1 MNKALHALISKIIFP
16 VLFFLITQFSN
27 AQTVIVNT
35 TGAGTFVVPCG
46 VTSITVR
53 AWGAGGAGGGS
64 TVNSDSG
71 DGGGSGGYTS
81 GVFTVTSGQTINYIV
96 GAGGTG
102 SINNGVNGGNTTI
115 AGLGLAANGGIGG
128 NSNGGSFSGLGGTAS
143 GGTVNTSG
151 ANGGVGGSN
160 TGGTGGAAPNGG
172 TGGAGGNDNNGS
184 DGVAPG
190 GGGGGGE
197 RSNGFFGSNVGGNG
211 GNGRIEITYAYYCVP
226 TFNNVVEPITN
237 VTVAGINRTTS
248 NTLNGTPAL
257 ESFCD
262 VATVTQGVVY
272 PISVK
277 GNTDGNFSNY
287 ITVYVDW
294 DQNGVFG
301 NNLNERYDI
310 GIIENSNGNNTST
323 ALVGNINVPAGA
335 LAGNTRMRVIKSFN
349 NGTNSYVLPCSSNGW
364 GQSED
369 YAVTV
374 LSACVL
380 PGNTITTA
388 SAVCANTPF
397 TLSLQNTSAA
407 AVAYQWQTSPDN
419 ATWNNVPSVPFFNT
433 DFTLLPANS
442 NVYGTATVTGGELV
456 LTSAVSS
463 QYGGYV
469 IQATPG
475 SNINSFTTTF
485 DYRMFDG
492 GGADGMSLSYGSDI
506 GNGQGGG
513 EEGEGTGLII
523 KFDSYDNAGNTTGS
537 QIRISYGGVQIF
549 SNVLNSFNLR
559 NTVYRN
565 VLLSADENGFLSL
578 RIGTA
583 TIVSGLAL
591 PGGYLSSNKSNWKFK
606 FSARTGGINDKH
618 SIDNLRITYLNSRF
632 TTSQT
637 ASTYYRSIVTCGGN
651 TSISTPVL
659 VTIDPVNPKIQTI
672 VHPDCV
678 SARGSVTLNSL
689 PSTGTWTL
697 TRSGTSSATTTGTGS
712 STTISGLAPGTYI
725 FTVSNGT
732 CTSLASDNVVINSI
746 VTNTWNGT
754 VWSTG
759 LVPTSVQKI
768 VFAGNFNQDVDVVGC
783 SCIVTGSAAV
793 TIKSNR
799 TLTITNE
806 VEVVGVGNLTF
817 ENRASLVQINDAAVN
832 AGNIIYK
839 RLTNTGVRNTDYTYW
854 SSPVSPLNLGG
865 TGGISY
871 NPSSL
876 VGSIFYSYEVTAGSE
891 DWKSES
897 ATSPMIVGK
906 GYSIRGPGPISVSP
920 LTPLEATFTGKPNNG
935 RYPITGIY
943 PFKSYLIGNPYPSAL
958 DADKFL
964 TDNAGVIDGTLYF
977 WTHSTKIGIGV
988 VNPGTGVYAYSGDD
1002 YASYNLTGG
1011 VGTDGVPYPQ
1021 GGVEAP
1027 SGPGFKPTGKIGAGQ
1042 GFFATSN
1049 TTILG
1054 INEIVFNN
1062 SMRVGVGGITGNN
1075 SQFFKTNSTKL
1086 KTTSTIEKNRVWLN
1100 LTNTQGAFK
1109 QLLVGYIT
1117 GATNDYDNGYD
1128 GETFDGNEFID
1139 FYSVNQEKNFVI
1151 QGRAL
1156 PFDVN
1161 DEVSLGYRS
1170 VAVGDFSIGIDEVD
1184 GIMQSQK
1191 VYIEDK
1197 LLNVVRDLKASP
1209 YDFTTQA
1216 GTFND
1221 RFVLRYIDKTLG
1233 TGDFETMDNQ
1243 IVISVKNKQ
1252 IKIDSP
1258 NETIDK
1264 VLIFDLIGKQLYK
1277 KINVGNNEHVISNL
1291 SSSEQVLI
1299 VKIVL
1304 QNGQTV
1310 SKKVIF

>member
-1 MNKALHALISKIIFP
+1 MNKALYTRIPKIIVT
-16 VLFFLITQFSN
+16 VLFFFITQFSN
-27 AQTVIVNT
+27 SQTVTVTT

-64 TVNSDSG
+64 RNAGASG
-71 DGGGSGGYTS
+71 DGGGAGGYSMGT
-81 GVFTVTSGQTINYIV
+81 FTVTAGQNINYFV
-96 GAGGTG
+96 GNGGAGSTNDGA
-102 SINNGVNGGNTTI
+102 NGGNTTI
-115 AGLGLAANGGIGG
+115 AGFGLAANGGTGG
-128 NSNGGSFSGLGGTAS
+128 NRNGGTISGLGGTAS

-151 ANGGVGGSN
+151 ANGAIGGSN
-160 TGGTGGAAPNGG
+160 TGGNGGAAPNGG
-172 TGGAGGNDNNGS
+172 TGGIGVANGNGGN
-184 DGVAPG
+184 GVAPG

-197 RSNGFFGSNVGGNG
+197 RGNTGGNRSGGDG
-211 GNGRIEITYAYYCVP
+211 GNGRIEITYTSTFQSYCLP
-226 TFNNVVEPITN
+226 SFNNGVEPITN
-237 VTVAGINRTTS
+237 VTFAGINNNSTNALGGPS
-248 NTLNGTPAL
+248 L
-257 ESFCD
+257 ESFCITGS
-262 VATVTQGVVY
+262 VVQGSVSNV
-272 PISVK
+272 ISVK
-277 GNTDGNFSNY
+277 GNTDGNFTEFIKVY
-287 ITVYVDW
+287 IDW

-301 NNLNERYDI
+301 NTTNEIYDLGTI
-310 GIIENSNGNNTST
+310 TNSTGVDSKFATVNISVPVT
-323 ALVGNINVPAGA
+323 AIL
-335 LAGNTRMRVIKSFN
+335 GNTKMRVMK
-349 NGTNSYVLPCSSNGW
+349 TY
-364 GQSED
+364 
-369 YAVTV
+369 TV
-374 LSACVL
+374 
-380 PGNTITTA
+380 
-388 SAVCANTPF
+388 
-397 TLSLQNTSAA
+397 
-407 AVAYQWQTSPDN
+407 
-419 ATWNNVPSVPFFNT
+419 
-433 DFTLLPANS
+433 ANS
-442 NVYGTATVTGGELV
+442 NNPCFSGNDWGQAEDYLIRVMAPPTITSFSPTSVCQGATFTIIGTNFTTTTNVAVNNIAVSSFIINSGTSITATVALSGTSGLVSVTNVYGSATSTGT
-456 LTSAVSS
+456 LTVNALPT
-463 QYGGYV
+463 
-469 IQATPG
+469 APLPG
-475 SNINSFTTTF
+475 S
-485 DYRMFDG
+485 
-492 GGADGMSLSYGSDI
+492 
-506 GNGQGGG
+506 
-513 EEGEGTGLII
+513 
-523 KFDSYDNAGNTTGS
+523 
-537 QIRISYGGVQIF
+537 
-549 SNVLNSFNLR
+549 
-559 NTVYRN
+559 
-565 VLLSADENGFLSL
+565 
-578 RIGTA
+578 A
-583 TIVSGLAL
+583 TQ
-591 PGGYLSSNKSNWKFK
+591 P
-606 FSARTGGINDKH
+606 
-618 SIDNLRITYLNSRF
+618 
-632 TTSQT
+632 
-637 ASTYYRSIVTCGGN
+637 TCSVA
-651 TSISTPVL
+651 T
-659 VTIDPVNPKIQTI
+659 
-672 VHPDCV
+672 
-678 SARGSVTLNSL
+678 GSVTLNSL

-712 STTISGLAPGTYI
+712 STTISGLAPGTYT

-732 CTSLASDNVVINSI
+732 CVSLASDNVVINPV

-754 VWSTG
+754 AWSTG
-759 LVPTSVQKI
+759 LVPTSTQKI
-768 VFAGNFNQDVDVVGC
+768 VFAGNFNQDVDLVGC
-783 SCIVTGSAAV
+783 SCKVTGSATV

-799 TLTITNE
+799 TLAITNE
-806 VEVVGVGNLTF
+806 VEVVGGGTLTF
-817 ENRASLVQINDAAVN
+817 ENKASLVQINDAAVN

-920 LTPLEATFTGKPNNG
+920 LTLLEVTFAGKPNNG

-1011 VGTDGVPYPQ
+1011 VGTVADSDPDKTLSNPN
-1021 GGVEAP
+1021 
-1027 SGPGFKPTGKIGAGQ
+1027 KPTGKIGAGQ

-1054 INEIVFNN
+1054 TNEIVFNN

-1075 SQFFKTNSTKL
+1075 SQIFKTNSTKS
-1086 KTTSTIEKNRVWLN
+1086 KTTSAIEKNRVWLN
-1100 LTNTQGAFK
+1100 LTNTEGAFK

-1139 FYSVNQEKNFVI
+1139 FYSVNQNKKFVI

-1156 PFDVN
+1156 PFDEN

-1170 VAVGDFSIGIDEVD
+1170 VAIGNFSIGIDEVD
-1184 GIMQSQK
+1184 GMMQSQK

-1197 LLNVVRDLKASP
+1197 LLNVVHDLKASS

-1233 TGDFETMDNQ
+1233 AGDFEAADDKV
-1243 IVISVKNKQ
+1243 VISVKNKQ
-1252 IKIDSP
+1252 IKIDSSD
-1258 NETIDK
+1258 ETIDK

-1277 KINVGNNEHVISNL
+1277 KINVGNNEHVIPNL